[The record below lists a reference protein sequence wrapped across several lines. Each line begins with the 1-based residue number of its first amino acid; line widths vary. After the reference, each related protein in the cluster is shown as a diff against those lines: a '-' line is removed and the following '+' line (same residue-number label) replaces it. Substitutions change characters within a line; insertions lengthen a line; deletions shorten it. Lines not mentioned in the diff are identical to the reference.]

1 MQRRTWIAIIIVA
14 IIFGGGYAWK
24 EYNRVPTGAA
34 SMDAAFSTT
43 AEALHAD
50 FLADEAAATAKYVGA
65 KEQAIRVEG
74 VIRAVE
80 QADGGGATV
89 ILETADAMAGVL
101 CEFASDALPKD
112 WKSGDQVTVQGI
124 CTGMNDLIP
133 DVIMV
138 RCAAV
143 E

>member
-1 MQRRTWIAIIIVA
+1 MHKRTWIAIIIVA
-14 IIFGGGYAWK
+14 IILVGSYAWK

-50 FLADEAAATAKYVGA
+50 FLADETAATAKYVGA

-74 VIRAVE
+74 VIRAVV
-80 QADGGGATV
+80 QADGGGVTV

-101 CEFASDALPKD
+101 CEFTAAALPEG
-112 WKSGDQVTVQGI
+112 WKTGDRVKVQGI

-133 DVIMV
+133 DVILV
-138 RCAAV
+138 RCSAV